1 MRKNRQQAT
10 DNGQW
15 TAEKGMDR
23 LIITGKN
30 TLHGKIQISGAKN
43 AALPCLAASL
53 LATKEVC
60 LNNLPAVAD
69 IFTMGK
75 VLQAL
80 GCQVATEKT
89 ADGLGLSATVNADGL
104 QNSELTA
111 PYDLV
116 KTMRASITVLGP
128 LLARFGRASVS
139 LPGGCAIGA
148 RPINLHLDALERMGA
163 SIRIDGGYV
172 KAIAPNGR
180 LNGIEHT
187 FEKASVGATENI
199 MMAACLAKGATVLRN
214 SATEPEIG
222 DLARMLQSMGAEI
235 HGIGTPVLTINGADS
250 LGGCKHTIIPD
261 RIEAGTFVCAL
272 AAAGG
277 DIILERVVPDD
288 LRSLIDLMERAGCA
302 IDETEGP
309 DGPAFKNLHISRA
322 PGSPLRARDIT
333 TAPHPGFPTD
343 LQAQAM
349 AVMTQATGISI
360 IKETIFEN
368 RFQQAMELER
378 LGANLRLEGN
388 TAIVAGPV
396 PLTGC
401 TVMATD
407 LRAGAALVVA
417 GLAASGDVI
426 IDRIYHLDRGYA
438 GIERKL
444 QALGA
449 KVQRVKGGRV

>member
-1 MRKNRQQAT
+1 
-10 DNGQW
+10 
-15 TAEKGMDR
+15 MDR

-30 TLHGKIQISGAKN
+30 VLRGKIQVSGAKN

-69 IFTMGK
+69 IFTMVK

-80 GCQVATEKT
+80 GCQVSTEKT
-89 ADGLGLSATVNADGL
+89 VDGLGLSATLKTDGL
-104 QNSELTA
+104 KNSDLTA

-172 KAIAPNGR
+172 KALAPNGR
-180 LNGIEHT
+180 LNGIDHT
-187 FEKASVGATENI
+187 FEKVSVGATENI

-235 HGIGTPVLTINGADS
+235 HGIDSPVLTINGTDS

-261 RIEAGTFVCAL
+261 RIEAGTFLCAL

-277 DIILERVVPDD
+277 DIVLEGVVPDD
-288 LRSLIDLMERAGCA
+288 LRSLIDLLERAGCT
-302 IDETEGP
+302 IDEIDGP
-309 DGPAFKNLHISRA
+309 DSVDGAAFKQLHISRA
-322 PGSPLRARDIT
+322 PDRPLRARDIT
-333 TAPHPGFPTD
+333 TAPHPAFPTD

-368 RFQQAMELER
+368 RFQHAMELER

-388 TAIVAGPV
+388 SAIVAGPS

-407 LRAGAALVVA
+407 LRAGAALVIA
-417 GLAASGDVI
+417 ALAASGDVI

-438 GIERKL
+438 GIEKKL